1 MTDSPANLV
10 EEFVAFLSNVLGRS
24 ESTVVAYRKSLA
36 DFRRRMEI
44 ENFAA
49 VTIRDA
55 DSYMARLALA
65 RRSPNTRRLRMSALK
80 AFYSSLASRG
90 HIPENP
96 LRLARAPEEKRRDVI
111 PVFSREE
118 IGRIVFWQRPLVP
131 QRRKDPAVLF
141 NRRSRIPTRLR
152 DKPSG
157 AAPTACGVPR
167 IGRATRCFWRPT
179 VLSSPPAGL
188 PAATL
193 CRSGLR
199 VRPAWWPT
207 AAIAELRAPAA
218 T

>member
-80 AFYSSLASRG
+80 SFYSSLASRG

-141 NRRSRIPTRLR
+141 NRRSRIHDLVEGCNSAMVAVVYQCALRAGEPGRLR
-152 DKPSG
+152 RSDLQIHSGQPS
-157 AAPTACGVPR
+157 
-167 IGRATRCFWRPT
+167 
-179 VLSSPPAGL
+179 S
-188 PAATL
+188 
-193 CRSGLR
+193 
-199 VRPAWWPT
+199 
-207 AAIAELRAPAA
+207 
-218 T
+218 